1 MKSFL
6 RKMTKPLYVSFL
18 LLFLASCNFSND
30 LPAINPL
37 PVITDLPVKLTASF
51 DIDSSTPKS
60 LQNLVLQ
67 ASENKPEASRSA
79 TASMPSNIQYFVTA
93 ETRNEPN
100 PISVTVPADD
110 IDETNKRFT
119 INLRTGHT
127 WRITVGII
135 DNDIDK
141 IILSD
146 YTDKDLTATNTD
158 ISHNFTLK
166 PAITSG
172 ENGSIYLEIN
182 FDDPDYTVDITD
194 EANAYSDWNTNS
206 FGSGSTRT
214 LNISSIPSGR
224 YVLKIKFTKTNTI
237 PFTATQVVTVYDNL
251 KTDTWVSGGNALIDP
266 TTNEFRLS
274 NTIIAAAN
282 EGKKIY
288 YVDGNTG
295 GAGNDNNSGNI
306 NAPLQTIA
314 RAAALINAVGNSTD
328 TYKIYVKGGTS
339 ETVANSI
346 AIGGASANRKIELY
360 TYLNSPTDGLGAVT
374 LTRTSAINILTINNG
389 SQLTINGGFTFDG
402 AELEQA
408 GINNSGT
415 LTMNNGIVQK
425 CYATGILNIGTFNLY
440 GGSIINNRK
449 SSVTNGGGIEL
460 ITSDSCV
467 FNVKG
472 TINVYNNYKEDGTTP
487 CNIFLPNSKFINVTG
502 SIVSTDTVTSRIGV
516 TTGNTPSY
524 GNTIQITSGYGT
536 HATPGNVFKGDL
548 YGIKVDSGEACV
560 MASGGALTEKYSDN
574 VEITINGPATV
585 FTGTSGTKET
595 VTIKINGT
603 ESSSSPLTLCAIKS
617 NGSDYNT
624 DTYRTFSGNEITL
637 LNTLVEG
644 TYTINVKTF
653 INNTYY
659 TGAKTFRVVEKE
671 KEVAFG
677 IFDTT
682 TDLST
687 VFCTGRTSVANIR
700 SLIASTHEVTQGE
713 YKQYCKFGGNQPNE
727 SYGLGDNRP
736 AYFVSWYD
744 AILYCNLKTI
754 NDPAFGSTEAERLNH
769 CVYSLGGV
777 KDPRLSSWGA
787 DSSDGKYCGPSSNN
801 EEWNGITFDQNAD
814 GWRLPTEAEWEYL
827 ARGGKLSTTGQTDYS
842 GSSIIGDVA
851 WYKVNSKDLGESS
864 PDYGM
869 HEVCTK
875 AHNDLGLYDMSGN
888 VFEWCWDWYKET
900 SPSIDINTPAT
911 GADPSSK
918 RVRRGGSWAYGSA
931 ECAVSARGG
940 DGPNSRYGGLGFRVV
955 RNAN

>member
-1 MKSFL
+1 MKFIF
-6 RKMTKPLYVSFL
+6 RKMIKPLL
-18 LLFLASCNFSND
+18 LLLLVLFLASCNFSND

-51 DIDSSTPKS
+51 DIDSSTPNS

-67 ASENKPEASRSA
+67 ASKNKTEANRSA
-79 TASMPSNIQYFVTA
+79 TASMPSNIQYFVMA
-93 ETRNEPN
+93 ETLGEAVPL
-100 PISVTVPADD
+100 TVNVPDDD
-110 IDETNKRFT
+110 IDEANKRFT

-135 DNDIDK
+135 DTDINET
-141 IILSD
+141 ILSD

-158 ISHNFTLK
+158 ISHNFSLK

-172 ENGSIYLEIN
+172 KNGSVYLEIKLA
-182 FDDPDYTVDITD
+182 DSGYAIDITD
-194 EANAYSDWNTNS
+194 EANAYSGWNLNLTT
-206 FGSGSTRT
+206 SGTTRT
-214 LNISSIPSGR
+214 LDIDPIPSGR
-224 YVLKIKFTKTNTI
+224 YVLKIKFTKADTI

-266 TTNEFRLS
+266 STHEFLLS
-274 NTIIAAAN
+274 SAIIAAAN

-288 YVDGNTG
+288 YVDGRVSGSGDN
-295 GAGNDNNSGNI
+295 NNSGNI
-306 NAPLQTIA
+306 NSPLLTVA
-314 RAAALINAVGNSTD
+314 RAVSLINAVGNTSE
-328 TYKIYVKGGTS
+328 TYKIYVKDGSAENLNTLGQITIGDTSVSRKVEIETYQFTPGDKLGTATLTQTAPISAIVVNDGS
-339 ETVANSI
+339 ELTISGNLVIDGNTLNCN
-346 AIGGASANRKIELY
+346 GV
-360 TYLNSPTDGLGAVT
+360 LNSG
-374 LTRTSAINILTINNG
+374 NFCM
-389 SQLTINGGFTFDG
+389 NGGFIKNCY
-402 AELEQA
+402 Q
-408 GINNSGT
+408 
-415 LTMNNGIVQK
+415 NGVDNQ
-425 CYATGILNIGTFNLY
+425 GVFRFY
-440 GGSIINNRK
+440 GGYIINNRG
-449 SSVTNGGGIEL
+449 SGISVSTL
-460 ITSDSCV
+460 ARLY
-467 FNVKG
+467 VKG
-472 TINVYNNYKEDGTTP
+472 YVNVYNNYKSDGITPSNVYLQNGKLIFVTDSLDSLSRICVTTETDP
-487 CNIFLPNSKFINVTG
+487 TFSPVIITDGFSTHNSTTTAG
-502 SIVSTDTVTSRIGV
+502 SI
-516 TTGNTPSY
+516 
-524 GNTIQITSGYGT
+524 
-536 HATPGNVFKGDL
+536 FKGDI
-548 YGIKVDSGEACV
+548 YGIKQVSGEAYV
-560 MASGGALTEKYSDN
+560 AASGGALTEKYSDN
-574 VEITINGPATV
+574 VEIIINGPATV

-659 TGAKTFRVVEKE
+659 TGAKTFKVVDSEKE
-671 KEVAFG
+671 IPSGNFV
-677 IFDTT
+677 TT
-682 TDLST
+682 TNLSA

-700 SLIASTHEVTQGE
+700 ALIASTHEVTQGE

-754 NDPAFGSTEAERLNH
+754 NDPSFGSTEAERLNH
-769 CVYSLGGV
+769 CVYSLDGV

-851 WYKVNSKDLGESS
+851 WYTVNSKDLGESS

-875 AHNDLGLYDMSGN
+875 AHNDLSLYDMSGN

-955 RNAN
+955 RNAQ